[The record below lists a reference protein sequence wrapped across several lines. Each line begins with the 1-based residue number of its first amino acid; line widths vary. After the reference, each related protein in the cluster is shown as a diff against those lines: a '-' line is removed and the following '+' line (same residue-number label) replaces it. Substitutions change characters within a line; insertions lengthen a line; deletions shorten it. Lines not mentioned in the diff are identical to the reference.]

1 MAAFLL
7 TVGPFRIMASNVQEV
22 HPDFSGRG
30 TTAMKPEE
38 FVAFLGSERAS
49 AILRTDDGDLA
60 IPAMEAALA
69 AGFRVCK
76 YTLTIPGAFECI
88 RETSSRHEDVVVGA
102 GTVLTEDQARKA
114 IDNGARFL
122 VSPIM
127 DPKMIQLASDLGV
140 AIIPGCSTPTEMQ
153 AAHEAGAPL
162 VKLFPGPAGGPSWVK
177 ATLGPLPHL
186 RIVPTSGVTPENA
199 RSFLEA
205 GAHAVGFVAPLF
217 DPEDL
222 SRKNWSRLEE
232 RGRSLLD
239 LCQSPTA

>member
-1 MAAFLL
+1 LL
-7 TVGPFRIMASNVQEV
+7 TVGPIRIMASNVREV

-60 IPAMEAALA
+60 VPAMEAALA
-69 AGFRVCK
+69 AGFRVCE

-88 RETSSRHEDVVVGA
+88 RETSSRHGNVVVGA

-114 IDNGARFL
+114 IDHGARFL

-127 DPKMIQLASDLGV
+127 DPKMIQLACDLDV

-177 ATLGPLPHL
+177 AAGQTFS
-186 RIVPTSGVTPENA
+186 RSSG
-199 RSFLEA
+199 RSFL
-205 GAHAVGFVAPLF
+205 GQGDSGPLT
-217 DPEDL
+217 PPAY
-222 SRKNWSRLEE
+222 RTYQWSHPGKCPQFPGSGSPCR
-232 RGRSLLD
+232 RFCRSAL
-239 LCQSPTA
+239 